1 MPADAAPPFVCRFAR
16 GNEAECGMPFG
27 NKRALATHQGLVH
40 TADEIGATYRC
51 PMPGCLFGTNTE
63 RYLNRHVSNMH
74 GGIFTPVLYFAGE
87 ALMMTAVQE
96 AQNDVG
102 DTFVLQAKTSHSLKG
117 QNRAALR
124 SNFDA
129 YAEAAIYNAYTV
141 ANRILRIRKPANTF
155 FAENRVEI
163 HTRPNFGCSGGSC
176 GLAAV
181 AALLSLARGV
191 PLQPIAMSSAIDGI
205 FMEVQAVG
213 RIRAK
218 L

>member
-87 ALMMTAVQE
+87 ALMMTAKPKTMSETRLCSKQ
-96 AQNDVG
+96 
-102 DTFVLQAKTSHSLKG
+102 KTSHSLKG

-129 YAEAAIYNAYTV
+129 YAEGRNSYT
-141 ANRILRIRKPANTF
+141 
-155 FAENRVEI
+155 AEFRLQ
-163 HTRPNFGCSGGSC
+163 RW
-176 GLAAV
+176 
-181 AALLSLARGV
+181 LLWVGRRRRAFIAGEGV